1 MVSEK
6 SVGEF
11 PNLFITFYFYDI
23 SEMLKKYKITRE
35 SRRIYKF
42 FGITCYILKSR
53 RNLSQGSVKTWNYFK
68 KKRKNGFASIN
79 GENAECFRVFWK
91 CVYKIT
97 HKGSSLKYRQK
108 RVFHFI

>member
-1 MVSEK
+1 MGIYLNKPWIKLIISEMEIYRVMFIAINWKYEMVSEK

-68 KKRKNGFASIN
+68 KKNGKMDSP
-79 GENAECFRVFWK
+79 
-91 CVYKIT
+91 
-97 HKGSSLKYRQK
+97 L
-108 RVFHFI
+108 